1 MEGNDKRNRRKAER
15 DMNEN
20 ISEIIRQKKQILDKM
35 LSEGYFDTVAQASSA
50 IAGCILAGNKVILA
64 GNGGS
69 AADAQHFAG
78 EFMGRFLMERR
89 ALPAVSLCTDPS
101 VVTCIGNDY
110 GFDAVFERQLSGI
123 GKKGD
128 IFIAIST
135 SGSSANLCRAAELA
149 GRMGILTIGLLG
161 KGGGRLAGMC
171 DYALVVPA
179 EETPRIQEMH
189 TFTVH
194 LLCGG
199 AEAEAAGCRIK
210 EG

>member
-1 MEGNDKRNRRKAER
+1 MKEKIYHLIE
-15 DMNEN
+15 
-20 ISEIIRQKKQILDKM
+20 QKKQILDRM
-35 LSEGYFDTVAQASSA
+35 LSEGYFDTAAQVSSA
-50 IAGCILAGNKVILA
+50 IADCILAGNKIILA

-78 EFMGRFLMERR
+78 EFVGRVLMERR

-101 VVTCIGNDY
+101 VMTCIGNDY

-128 IFIAIST
+128 LFIAIST
-135 SGSSANLCRAAELA
+135 SGNSANLCRAAEQA
-149 GRMGILTIGLLG
+149 GRMGIQTIGLLG
-161 KGGGRLAGMC
+161 KDGGRLAGMC

-194 LLCGG
+194 LLCG
-199 AEAEAAGCRIK
+199 EAETEAASRQTLG
-210 EG
+210 

>member
-1 MEGNDKRNRRKAER
+1 
-15 DMNEN
+15 MNEK
-20 ISEIIRQKKQILDKM
+20 IYQIIEQKKQILDRM
-35 LSEGYFDTVAQASSA
+35 LSGGYFDTAARASLA
-50 IAGCILAGNKVILA
+50 IADCILAGNKVILA

-78 EFMGRFLMERR
+78 EFIGRFLMERR

-101 VVTCIGNDY
+101 VMTCIGNDY

-123 GKKGD
+123 GKNGD
-128 IFIAIST
+128 LFIAIST
-135 SGSSANLCRAAELA
+135 SGNSANLCRAAELA
-149 GRMGILTIGLLG
+149 KRMGMQTVGLLG
-161 KGGGRLAGMC
+161 KDGGRLAGMC

-194 LLCGG
+194 LLCGE
-199 AEAEAAGCRIK
+199 AEAEAVRRES
-210 EG
+210 EGEGKL